1 MRGKWRQI
9 CLCLCLL
16 AMPLFNAHQAE
27 EPPAP
32 ALRAILISSDRFV
45 TMPETTPSSFNNVV
59 SLRRAL
65 MQDQRGYQ
73 AIQAVVNRA
82 LGPEAF
88 ASLASGV
95 LGDAREQDI
104 SLIYFSS
111 HGLLIPQEGRTNFA
125 LLLSDGE
132 QEAMLD
138 SRAIYEALK
147 DIKGT
152 KVLILDACFSG
163 AAIHKGDESLAVS
176 SLFSGSDFKVLTSS
190 GAREPSFLWTDPQGA
205 VRGGSYFAQTLVMGI
220 GKEGG
225 FAADSNRDGL
235 VTLTELFRH
244 QRLYYGASSP
254 QIYPENDPFPV
265 FSYPLSLADNSQ
277 SLLTGLSLES
287 QLISLEEP
295 DISFSYTL
303 HQPSR
308 VAYQL
313 VYQEE
318 DSWRFDTPQIIAAPG
333 EEGGL
338 LLPGRKSASLQLG
351 GTDSPL
357 SGYLLMLLTTVEEDR
372 AFPHVCPLVAVRQT
386 VEDPGLMVA
395 ASRAFAPERGEEAS
409 FFIRHQGPC
418 ALTATIRNEEGALV
432 ASLLAHSPTRPLHLA
447 PEGSTLHWNGLDN
460 SGNPA
465 PGGRY
470 TLVVT
475 TTLSGASYSAESPP
489 VRLIRRP

>member
-1 MRGKWRQI
+1 
-9 CLCLCLL
+9 
-16 AMPLFNAHQAE
+16 
-27 EPPAP
+27 
-32 ALRAILISSDRFV
+32 
-45 TMPETTPSSFNNVV
+45 
-59 SLRRAL
+59 
-65 MQDQRGYQ
+65 
-73 AIQAVVNRA
+73 
-82 LGPEAF
+82 
-88 ASLASGV
+88 
-95 LGDAREQDI
+95 
-104 SLIYFSS
+104 
-111 HGLLIPQEGRTNFA
+111 
-125 LLLSDGE
+125 
-132 QEAMLD
+132 MLD

-265 FSYPLSLADNSQ
+265 FLYPLSPVTIPKACSQ
-277 SLLTGLSLES
+277 APSAFES

-333 EEGGL
+333 DEAACCCPQEE
-338 LLPGRKSASLQLG
+338 RQ
-351 GTDSPL
+351 
-357 SGYLLMLLTTVEEDR
+357 
-372 AFPHVCPLVAVRQT
+372 LVA
-386 VEDPGLMVA
+386 G
-395 ASRAFAPERGEEAS
+395 RA
-409 FFIRHQGPC
+409 GPSI
-418 ALTATIRNEEGALV
+418 ARFPATR
-432 ASLLAHSPTRPLHLA
+432 
-447 PEGSTLHWNGLDN
+447 
-460 SGNPA
+460 
-465 PGGRY
+465 
-470 TLVVT
+470 
-475 TTLSGASYSAESPP
+475 
-489 VRLIRRP
+489 